1 MHLKMGASGA
11 ISPSLVQEVTG
22 THSRTMFLIFVF
34 NLLCNLTEAFKLPG
48 LNLSL
53 ALCSLFQL
61 GTTELCRAEVQH
73 TVNMWWSWVSQ
84 LTQSWAG
91 GLAGG
96 SCATPPQCLLEQLG
110 DAEWHKQPQAPWVR
124 ETQGRSST
132 LLLLWGDC
140 KWGMSLAAVLWFK

>member
-73 TVNMWWSWVSQ
+73 TVNMWWSGVSQ

-96 SCATPPQCLLEQLG
+96 SCAVPMPHYPSTVLAGAAGWCG
-110 DAEWHKQPQAPWVR
+110 VAQAAA
-124 ETQGRSST
+124 ST
-132 LLLLWGDC
+132 LGEGDP
-140 KWGMSLAAVLWFK
+140 GQIFHAAAALGRL